1 MSYHDVIEVC
11 RTELFTAGADIV
23 AQFGGAAAER
33 VMRTEICICGGSRI
47 PTRLSVSVW
56 TTMSVSTGVNINWIV
71 AGQPR
76 DRRLNVIK
84 SFYV

>member
-23 AQFGGAAAER
+23 ALFGEAAAER
-33 VMRTEICICGGSRI
+33 VMRIRDMYMWRLSNPDAPICIG
-47 PTRLSVSVW
+47 
-56 TTMSVSTGVNINWIV
+56 MDYNANINWIV

-76 DRRLNVIK
+76 GRQLNVIK

>member
-11 RTELFTAGADIV
+11 RTELFTAGTDIV

-33 VMRTEICICGGSRI
+33 VMRIRDMYMWRLSNPDAPICIG
-47 PTRLSVSVW
+47 
-56 TTMSVSTGVNINWIV
+56 MDYNANINRIV

-76 DRRLNVIK
+76 GRWLNVIK